1 MEQLVNIRNEWYET
15 IKKCEKLVDFTSAYN
30 GNFAE
35 HLTEIQRSL
44 KNIESNVAMVNPEL
58 KKIFPE
64 KREEIDKHIEAI
76 SKFITKIIE
85 NIDKNLQEIEEFKEL
100 SKKIEEYE
108 NELMTTKK
116 ELEKVEK
123 ELKEVCKKYNARK
136 DEFERV
142 KDRIIGG
149 IKKEL
154 FNIKKK
160 FISDLTPLTEGYE
173 IYIAGEKKKIEELFD
188 ELLND
193 PKKIEHV
200 KIIRSPSQKSLLSI
214 FKGKKEETSNKARGV
229 VLKYLAEEVIEKAV
243 PLKKK
248 KDEILLK
255 LDIEFSDLK
264 GLEIACK
271 KAIKRKEEI
280 AKTKKELI
288 SKIEELRKKPTMEY
302 AEYNKILSLREEY
315 LEKFNEGT
323 PSIKSFLN
331 TFEEFIEKYE
341 PPEEDV
347 EKRELRKELREFKK
361 QLEVKNREN
370 RELNERINSLEK
382 EIEKLKNDLQRI
394 TEEKESL
401 EEEVKVLKK
410 EKEELEE
417 RFNKIKNIIGGKEH

>member
-15 IKKCEKLVDFTSAYN
+15 IKKCEKLVDFTSAYD

-35 HLTEIQRSL
+35 HLREIQYSL
-44 KNIESNVAMVNPEL
+44 KNIKNELATINPEL

-85 NIDKNLQEIEEFKEL
+85 NIDKNLKEIEEFKEL

-116 ELEKVEK
+116 ELEKVEE

-136 DEFERV
+136 GEFERV
-142 KDRIIGG
+142 KGRIIGG
-149 IKKEL
+149 IEKEL
-154 FNIKKK
+154 FDIKKK
-160 FISDLTPLTEGYE
+160 FINDLTPLTEGYE
-173 IYIAGEKKKIEELFD
+173 IYIGGEKKKIEKLFD

-193 PKKIEHV
+193 PKKIEYV
-200 KIIRSPSQKSLLSI
+200 KIIRSPSKKSLLSI
-214 FKGKKEETSNKARGV
+214 FKGKEDEMSDKARSV
-229 VLKYLAEEVIEKAV
+229 VLKYLAEEVTEKAI

-248 KDEILLK
+248 KDETLLK

-271 KAIKRKEEI
+271 KAMKRKEEI
-280 AKTKKELI
+280 DKTKKELI
-288 SKIEELRKKPTMEY
+288 SKIEELRKKPAMEY

-315 LEKFNEGT
+315 LEKFKECT
-323 PSIKSFLN
+323 ALIKSFLN
-331 TFEEFIEKYE
+331 TFEELIEKYE

-347 EKRELRKELREFKK
+347 EKRELREELRELKK
-361 QLEVKNREN
+361 RFELKNMEN
-370 RELNERINSLEK
+370 KELKEKISSLEK
-382 EIEKLKNDLQRI
+382 EIGKLKSDLQEI
-394 TEEKESL
+394 TEEKKSL
-401 EEEVKVLKK
+401 EEELKTLKK

-417 RFNKIKNIIGGKEH
+417 RFSQIKNIVGGREH